1 MLFRSQ
7 ILSSSVLPHTQY
19 SYPTQ
24 YSHTLS
30 TLSYSVLPPDTVLPL
45 YSLNTQYT
53 QYSHQ
58 TEYCHT
64 LSTPSHSLLPPDL
77 VLYHTQY
84 AHNIFQLIQRPHTQ
98 FTDFDQKPMFIHHLK
113 PVCTTGVTFAE
124 YILKP

>member
-1 MLFRSQ
+1 MINRFCLPQYFL
-7 ILSSSVLPHTQY
+7 ILSTPIPLSTPIHLVLYHTQY
-19 SYPTQ
+19 SHQTQ
-24 YSHTLS
+24 YSH
-30 TLSYSVLPPDTVLPL
+30 
-45 YSLNTQYT
+45 YT